1 MFSPSATGH
10 RGIIIGD
17 LRTHLHHLTYRR
29 CSHWRFAWD
38 TRCAQLPDNR
48 TFSVDLQGTGHL
60 PITIADFVLRHAQTG
75 IIHGSSASAV
85 GNLVICRPAAQH
97 RILHFP
103 SSRQAGIY
111 SPITDHSATGTIT
124 RETLHRPGP
133 HPHRSVRTSFDPPV
147 IFMHHTDLIR
157 SVTGNQYHT
166 YSTTNEVMYGNMHV
180 SQEAKEYGITG
191 SVFRGRRGSSIISQH
206 GPNTRDDTSS

>member
-10 RGIIIGD
+10 CGIIIGD
-17 LRTHLHHLTYRR
+17 IRTHLHHLNYSR
-29 CSHWRFAWD
+29 CSHWHIAWD
-38 TRCAQLPDNR
+38 TRWARLPDNR
-48 TFSVDLQGTGHL
+48 IFSVDLRGTGHL

-85 GNLVICRPAAQH
+85 GNLVICRPTAQH

-111 SPITDHSATGTIT
+111 NPITGHSATGTTT
-124 RETLHRPGP
+124 RETLRRPGL
-133 HPHRSVRTSFDPPV
+133 HPHRSVCTSFDPPV
-147 IFMHHTDLIR
+147 IFMHHIDLIR

-166 YSTTNEVMYGNMHV
+166 YSTTNEVMYGNMRV
-180 SQEAKEYGITG
+180 SQESKEYGITG
-191 SVFRGRRGSSIISQH
+191 GVFKGRRGSSIISQH